1 MDSTLK
7 NYIISHSQYNNQ
19 QIVLPATFWSSRPP
33 VLVSPLLWRLN
44 KGLSDL
50 KPHTLFDRHTY

>member
-33 VLVSPLLWRLN
+33 CFGQSVAVEVKQRSFRFET
-44 KGLSDL
+44 S
-50 KPHTLFDRHTY
+50 YYV